1 MVTAILILAAI
12 VLVLGLIGVCC
23 QIAGGGFWGLFHV
36 FNDSLG
42 VLLEALGSILGS
54 LFSGE

>member
-1 MVTAILILAAI
+1 MLTVLLILAAI

-36 FNDSLG
+36 LNNSLG
-42 VLLEALGSILGS
+42 VLLEALGSILAS
-54 LFSGE
+54 LFGQD